1 MTVRTIGFDAEPKA
15 TANNQKQK
23 QMKQKV
29 VLAFSGGL
37 DTSFCV
43 PYLMS
48 ERGLEVHTVIVNT
61 GGFSDEEAKRI
72 EERALT
78 LGAATHT
85 CIDAV
90 DDYYNRG
97 IKYLIFGNVL
107 KNNTYPLSVS
117 SERFFQAMAVLE
129 HVKKTGAGFVAHGST
144 GAGND
149 QVRFDL
155 VFEVLAPDVQIIAPI
170 RELGLSRQQEID
182 YLKGKGFD
190 FSWEKS
196 KYSINQGLWGTSVG
210 GVETLKSSGV
220 LPEEA
225 YPSQVTD
232 FGVERIKIGFE
243 QGQPVSL
250 NGESMTPVQLIRA
263 LHKTASKFGIGRDV
277 HVGDTIIG
285 TKGRVAFEAPAPLIL
300 VKAHHLLE
308 KHVLTKQQLYWKE
321 QLANWYG
328 QLMHEAQYLEPV
340 MRNIEGFLDDTQRV
354 VTGEVEVEL
363 RPHHF
368 AVLGSSSPY
377 DLMNSKFGE
386 YGESNKSFSG
396 QDVIGFTKVTAN
408 PLKIYY
414 TIHNEKN

>member
-1 MTVRTIGFDAEPKA
+1 
-15 TANNQKQK
+15 
-23 QMKQKV
+23 MKQKV

-43 PYLMS
+43 PYLMN
-48 ERGLEVHTVIVNT
+48 EKGLEVHTVIVNT
-61 GGFSDEEAKRI
+61 GGFSDEEAAKI
-72 EERALT
+72 EERALK
-78 LGAATHT
+78 LGAASHT

-90 DDYYNRG
+90 NDYYNNG

-117 SERFFQAMAVLE
+117 SERFFQAMAILE
-129 HVKKTGAGFVAHGST
+129 HVRKTGADYVAHGST

-155 VFEVLAPDVQIIAPI
+155 VFEVLAPEVKIIAPI
-170 RELGLSRQQEID
+170 RELSLSRQQEID
-182 YLKGKGFD
+182 YLKEKGFD

-196 KYSINQGLWGTSVG
+196 KYSINQGIWGTSVG

-225 YPSQVTD
+225 YPSQVVNHGT
-232 FGVERIKIGFE
+232 ERITIGFE
-243 QGQPVSL
+243 KGEPVKL
-250 NGESMTPVQLIRA
+250 NGEKMDPVELIHK
-263 LHKTASKFGIGRDV
+263 LHKTASQYGIGRDV

-285 TKGRVAFEAPAPLIL
+285 TKGRVAFEAPAPLII

-308 KHVLTKQQLYWKE
+308 KHVLTKQQLYWKD
-321 QLANWYG
+321 QLSNWYG

-340 MRNIEGFLDDTQRV
+340 MRNIETFLNDTQKH

-363 RPHHF
+363 RPYHF
-368 AVLGSSSPY
+368 SVLGCSSEF
-377 DLMNSKFGE
+377 DLMSSKFGE
-386 YGESNKSFSG
+386 YGESNKSFTG
-396 QDVIGFTKVTAN
+396 LDVVGFTKVTAN

-414 TIHNEKN
+414 TIHDND

>member
-1 MTVRTIGFDAEPKA
+1 
-15 TANNQKQK
+15 
-23 QMKQKV
+23 MKEKV

-37 DTSFCV
+37 DTSYCV
-43 PYLMS
+43 PWLMN
-48 ERGLEVHTVIVNT
+48 EKELEVHTVIVNT
-61 GGFSDEEAKRI
+61 GGFSAEEAKQI

-78 LGAATHT
+78 LGAASHT

-90 DDYYNRG
+90 EDYYARG

-117 SERFFQAMAVLE
+117 SERFFQAMAVLD
-129 HVKKTGAGFVAHGST
+129 HVKKVDAQYVAHGST

-155 VFEVLAPDVQIIAPI
+155 VFEVLAPEVKILAPI
-170 RELGLSRQQEID
+170 RELALSRQQEID
-182 YLKGKGFD
+182 YLKEKGFD

-196 KYSINQGLWGTSVG
+196 KYSINQGIWGTSVG

-225 YPSQVTD
+225 YPSQVTA
-232 FGVERIKIGFE
+232 GGAERITIGFE
-243 QGQPVSL
+243 KGEPVSF
-250 NGESMTPVQLIRA
+250 NGEKMNPVALIHD
-263 LHKTASKFGIGRDV
+263 LHRVASKYGIGRDV

-285 TKGRVAFEAPAPLIL
+285 TKGRVAFEAPAPLII

-308 KHVLTKQQLYWKE
+308 KHVLTKQQLYWKD
-321 QLANWYG
+321 QLSNWYG

-340 MRNIEGFLDDTQRV
+340 MRNIETFLTDTQQF
-354 VTGEVEVEL
+354 VTGEVQVEL
-363 RPHHF
+363 RPYHF
-368 AVLGSSSPY
+368 AILGCTSEY
-377 DLMNSKFGE
+377 DLMSSRFGE

-396 QDVIGFTKVTAN
+396 QDVVGFTRVTAN

-414 TIHNEKN
+414 TIHDHDQS

>member
-1 MTVRTIGFDAEPKA
+1 
-15 TANNQKQK
+15 
-23 QMKQKV
+23 MKQKV

-43 PYLMS
+43 PYLMH

-61 GGFSDEEAKRI
+61 GGFSNEEAQRI

-78 LGAATHT
+78 LGAASHT

-90 DDYYNRG
+90 DDYYTRG
-97 IKYLIFGNVL
+97 IRYLIYGNVL

-117 SERFFQAMAVLE
+117 SERFFQAMAVLD
-129 HVKKTGAGFVAHGST
+129 HVKKTGADFVAHGST

-155 VFEVLAPDVQIIAPI
+155 VFEVLAPQVKIIAPI
-170 RELGLSRQQEID
+170 RELSLSRQQEID
-182 YLKGKGFD
+182 YLKEKGFD
-190 FSWEKS
+190 SSWEKS
-196 KYSINQGLWGTSVG
+196 KYSINQGIWGTSVG

-225 YPSQVTD
+225 YPSQVTNH
-232 FGVERIKIGFE
+232 GTERLTIGFE
-243 QGQPVSL
+243 KGEPVSL
-250 NGESMTPVQLIRA
+250 NGEKKNPVSLIHE
-263 LHKTASKFGIGRDV
+263 LHRIASQYGIGRDV

-285 TKGRVAFEAPAPLIL
+285 TKGRVAFEAPAPLIII
-300 VKAHHLLE
+300 KAHHLLE
-308 KHVLTKQQLYWKE
+308 KHVLTKQQLYWKD

-340 MRNIEGFLDDTQRV
+340 MRNIETFLTDTQQF

-363 RPHHF
+363 RPYHF
-368 AVLGSSSPY
+368 AVLGCASDY
-377 DLMNSKFGE
+377 DLMSSRFGE

-396 QDVIGFTKVTAN
+396 EDVVGFTKVTAN

-414 TIHNEKN
+414 TIHDND

>member
-1 MTVRTIGFDAEPKA
+1 
-15 TANNQKQK
+15 
-23 QMKQKV
+23 MKQKV

-43 PYLMS
+43 PYLMN
-48 ERGLEVHTVIVNT
+48 EKGLEVHTVIVNT
-61 GGFSDEEAKRI
+61 GGFSDEEAAKI
-72 EERALT
+72 EERALK
-78 LGAATHT
+78 LGAASHS

-90 DDYYNRG
+90 NDYYNNG

-117 SERFFQAMAVLE
+117 SERFFQAMAILE
-129 HVKKTGAGFVAHGST
+129 HVRKTGADYVAHGST

-155 VFEVLAPDVQIIAPI
+155 VFEVLAPEVKIIAPI
-170 RELGLSRQQEID
+170 RELSLSRQQEID
-182 YLKGKGFD
+182 YLKEKGFD

-196 KYSINQGLWGTSVG
+196 KYSINQGIWGTSVG

-225 YPSQVTD
+225 YPSQVVNHGT
-232 FGVERIKIGFE
+232 ERITIGFE
-243 QGQPVSL
+243 KGEPVKL
-250 NGESMTPVQLIRA
+250 NGEKLDPVELIHK
-263 LHKTASKFGIGRDV
+263 LHKTASQYGIGRDV

-285 TKGRVAFEAPAPLIL
+285 TKGRVAFEAPAPLII

-308 KHVLTKQQLYWKE
+308 KHVLTKQQLYWKD
-321 QLANWYG
+321 QLSNWYG

-340 MRNIEGFLDDTQRV
+340 MRNIETFLNDTQKY

-363 RPHHF
+363 RPYHF
-368 AVLGSSSPY
+368 SVLGCSSEF
-377 DLMNSKFGE
+377 DLMSSKFGE
-386 YGESNKSFSG
+386 YGESNKSFTG
-396 QDVIGFTKVTAN
+396 QDVVGFTKVTAN

-414 TIHNEKN
+414 TIHDND

>member
-1 MTVRTIGFDAEPKA
+1 
-15 TANNQKQK
+15 
-23 QMKQKV
+23 MKQKV

-43 PYLMS
+43 PWLMN
-48 ERGLEVHTVIVNT
+48 EKELEVHTVIVNT
-61 GGFSDEEAKRI
+61 GGFSQEEAAAI
-72 EERALT
+72 EERAMQ

-85 CIDAV
+85 HVDAV

-97 IKYLIFGNVL
+97 IKYLIYGNVL

-117 SERFFQAMAVLE
+117 SERFFQAMAVLD
-129 HVKKTGAGFVAHGST
+129 HVKKVGADYVAHGST

-155 VFEVLAPDVQIIAPI
+155 VFEVLAPDVKILAPI
-170 RELGLSRQQEID
+170 RELSLSRQQEID
-182 YLKGKGFD
+182 YLKEKGFD

-196 KYSINQGLWGTSVG
+196 KYSINQGIWGTSVG

-225 YPSQVTD
+225 YPSQVTKQ
-232 FGVERIKIGFE
+232 GSERITLGFE
-243 QGQPVSL
+243 KGEPTSL
-250 NGESMTPVQLIRA
+250 NGEKMQPVALIRK
-263 LHKTASKFGIGRDV
+263 LHDIASKYGIGRDV

-285 TKGRVAFEAPAPLIL
+285 TKGRVAFEAPSPLII

-308 KHVLTKQQLYWKE
+308 KHVLTKQQLYWKD
-321 QLANWYG
+321 QLSNWYG

-340 MRNIEGFLDDTQRV
+340 MRNIETFLDDTQQF
-354 VTGEVEVEL
+354 VTGEVQVEL
-363 RPHHF
+363 RPYHF
-368 AVLGSSSPY
+368 SLLGCSSEY
-377 DLMNSKFGE
+377 DLMSSRFGE
-386 YGESNKSFSG
+386 YGETNKSFTG
-396 QDVIGFTKVTAN
+396 EDVVGFTKVIAN

-414 TIHNEKN
+414 TIHDND

>member
-1 MTVRTIGFDAEPKA
+1 
-15 TANNQKQK
+15 
-23 QMKQKV
+23 MKQKV

-43 PYLMS
+43 PYLMN
-48 ERGLEVHTVIVNT
+48 EKGLEVHTVIVNT
-61 GGFSDEEAKRI
+61 GGFSDEEAAKI
-72 EERALT
+72 EERALK
-78 LGAATHT
+78 LGAASHT

-90 DDYYNRG
+90 NDYYNNG

-117 SERFFQAMAVLE
+117 SERFFQAMAILE
-129 HVKKTGAGFVAHGST
+129 HVRKTGADYVAHGST

-155 VFEVLAPDVQIIAPI
+155 VFEVLAPEVKIIAPI
-170 RELGLSRQQEID
+170 RELSLSRQQEID
-182 YLKGKGFD
+182 YLKEKGLD

-196 KYSINQGLWGTSVG
+196 KYSINQGIWGTSVG
-210 GVETLKSSGV
+210 GVETLKSSDV

-225 YPSQVTD
+225 YPSQVVNHGT
-232 FGVERIKIGFE
+232 ERITIGFE
-243 QGQPVSL
+243 KGEPVKL
-250 NGESMTPVQLIRA
+250 NSEKMDPVELIHK
-263 LHKTASKFGIGRDV
+263 LHKTASQYGIGRDV

-285 TKGRVAFEAPAPLIL
+285 TKGRVAFEAPAPLII

-308 KHVLTKQQLYWKE
+308 KHVLTKQQLYWKD
-321 QLANWYG
+321 QLSNWYG

-340 MRNIEGFLDDTQRV
+340 MRNIETFLNDTQKY

-363 RPHHF
+363 RPYHF
-368 AVLGSSSPY
+368 SVLGCSSEF
-377 DLMNSKFGE
+377 DLMSSKFGE
-386 YGESNKSFSG
+386 YGESNKSFTG
-396 QDVIGFTKVTAN
+396 QDVVGFTKVTAN

-414 TIHNEKN
+414 TIHDND

>member
-1 MTVRTIGFDAEPKA
+1 
-15 TANNQKQK
+15 
-23 QMKQKV
+23 MKQKV

-43 PYLMS
+43 PYLMN
-48 ERGLEVHTVIVNT
+48 EKGLEVHTVIVNT
-61 GGFSDEEAKRI
+61 GGFSDEEAAKI
-72 EERALT
+72 EERALK
-78 LGAATHT
+78 LGAASHT

-90 DDYYNRG
+90 NDYYNNG

-117 SERFFQAMAVLE
+117 SERFFQAMAILE
-129 HVKKTGAGFVAHGST
+129 HVRKTGADYVAHGST

-155 VFEVLAPDVQIIAPI
+155 VFEVLAPEVKIIAPI
-170 RELGLSRQQEID
+170 RELSLSRQQEID
-182 YLKGKGFD
+182 YLKEKGFD

-196 KYSINQGLWGTSVG
+196 KYSINQGIWGTSVG

-225 YPSQVTD
+225 YPSQVVNHGT
-232 FGVERIKIGFE
+232 ERITIGFE
-243 QGQPVSL
+243 KGEPVKL
-250 NGESMTPVQLIRA
+250 NGEKMDPVELIHK
-263 LHKTASKFGIGRDV
+263 LHKTASQYGIGRDV

-285 TKGRVAFEAPAPLIL
+285 TKGRVAFEAPAPLII
-300 VKAHHLLE
+300 KAHHLLE
-308 KHVLTKQQLYWKE
+308 KHVLTKQQLYWKD
-321 QLANWYG
+321 QLSNWYG

-340 MRNIEGFLDDTQRV
+340 MRNIETFLNDTQKY

-363 RPHHF
+363 RPYHF
-368 AVLGSSSPY
+368 SVLGCSSEF
-377 DLMNSKFGE
+377 DLMSSKFGE
-386 YGESNKSFSG
+386 YGESNKSFTG
-396 QDVIGFTKVTAN
+396 QDVVGFTKVTAN

-414 TIHNEKN
+414 TIHDND

>member
-1 MTVRTIGFDAEPKA
+1 
-15 TANNQKQK
+15 
-23 QMKQKV
+23 MKKKV

-43 PYLMS
+43 PWLIN
-48 ERGLEVHTVIVNT
+48 EKGLEVHTVIVNT
-61 GGFSDEEAKRI
+61 GGFSDEEAKSI
-72 EERALT
+72 EKRALK
-78 LGAATHT
+78 LGATTHT
-85 CIDAV
+85 CINAV
-90 DDYYNRG
+90 EDYYEKG
-97 IKYLIFGNVL
+97 IRYLIYGNIL

-117 SERFFQAMAVLE
+117 SERFFQAMAVLD
-129 HVKKTGAGFVAHGST
+129 HVKKVGADFVAHGST

-155 VFEVLAPDVQIIAPI
+155 VFEVLAPEVQILAPI
-170 RELGLSRQQEID
+170 RELSLSRQQEID
-182 YLKGKGFD
+182 YLKEKGFD

-196 KYSINQGLWGTSVG
+196 KYSINQGIWGTSVG

-232 FGVERIKIGFE
+232 WGTERITLGFE
-243 QGQPVSL
+243 KGEPVSL
-250 NGESMTPVQLIRA
+250 NGEKMPPVTLIHR
-263 LHKTASKFGIGRDV
+263 LHKIASKYGIGRDV

-285 TKGRVAFEAPAPLIL
+285 TKGRVAFEAPAPLII

-308 KHVLTKQQLYWKE
+308 KHVLTKQQLYWKD
-321 QLANWYG
+321 QLSNWYG

-340 MRNIEGFLDDTQRV
+340 MRNIETFLDDTQQF
-354 VTGEVEVEL
+354 VTGDVEIEL
-363 RPHHF
+363 RPYHF
-368 AVLGSSSPY
+368 AVLGCSSEY

-386 YGESNKSFSG
+386 YGETNKSFSG
-396 QDVIGFTKVTAN
+396 QDVVGFTKVIAN

-414 TIHNEKN
+414 TIHDND

>member
-1 MTVRTIGFDAEPKA
+1 
-15 TANNQKQK
+15 
-23 QMKQKV
+23 MKQKV

-43 PYLMS
+43 PYLIN
-48 ERGLEVHTVIVNT
+48 EKGLEVHTVIVNT
-61 GGFSDEEAKRI
+61 GGFSNDEAALI
-72 EERALT
+72 EERALK

-90 DDYYNRG
+90 EDYYSRG

-129 HVKKTGAGFVAHGST
+129 HVKKIGADSVAHGST

-149 QVRFDL
+149 QIRFDL
-155 VFEVLAPDVQIIAPI
+155 VFEVLAPEVKIIAPI
-170 RELGLSRQQEID
+170 RELSLSRQQEID
-182 YLKGKGFD
+182 YLKEKGFD

-196 KYSINQGLWGTSVG
+196 KYSINQGIWGTSVG

-225 YPSQVTD
+225 YPSQVTKQ
-232 FGVERIKIGFE
+232 GAERIKIGFE
-243 QGQPVSL
+243 KGEPTSL
-250 NGESMTPVQLIRA
+250 NGESMSPVSLIYK
-263 LHKTASKFGIGRDV
+263 LHDIASKYGIGRDV

-285 TKGRVAFEAPAPLIL
+285 TKGRVAFEAPAPLIII
-300 VKAHHLLE
+300 KAHHLLE
-308 KHVLTKQQLYWKE
+308 KHILTKHQLYWKD
-321 QLANWYG
+321 QLSNWYG

-340 MRNIEGFLDDTQRV
+340 MRNIETFLDDTQKF

-363 RPHHF
+363 RPYHF
-368 AVLGSSSPY
+368 ALLGCSSDY
-377 DLMNSKFGE
+377 DLMSSKFGE
-386 YGESNKSFSG
+386 YGESNKSFTG
-396 QDVIGFTKVTAN
+396 QDVVGFTKVTAN
-408 PLKIYY
+408 QLKIYY
-414 TIHNEKN
+414 TIHDND

>member
-1 MTVRTIGFDAEPKA
+1 
-15 TANNQKQK
+15 
-23 QMKQKV
+23 MKEKV

-43 PYLMS
+43 PYLMN
-48 ERGLEVHTVIVNT
+48 EKGMEVHTVIVNT
-61 GGFSDEEAKRI
+61 GGFSEEESKRI
-72 EERALT
+72 EERALQ

-85 CIDAV
+85 CIDASE
-90 DDYYNRG
+90 DYYDRG

-117 SERFFQAMAVLE
+117 SERFFQAMAVLN
-129 HVKKTGAGFVAHGST
+129 HVKEIGAGYVAHGST

-149 QVRFDL
+149 QVRFDI
-155 VFEVLAPDVQIIAPI
+155 VFEILAPDVKIIAPI
-170 RELGLSRQQEID
+170 RELSLSRQQEID
-182 YLKGKGFD
+182 YLKEKGFD

-210 GVETLKSSGV
+210 GVETLSASGV

-232 FGVERIKIGFE
+232 FGAERITIGFE
-243 QGQPVSL
+243 KGEPVSL
-250 NGESMTPVQLIRA
+250 NGESMKPVDLIHK
-263 LHKTASKFGIGRDV
+263 LHATASKYGIGRDV

-308 KHVLTKQQLYWKE
+308 KHSLTKHQLYWKD
-321 QLANWYG
+321 QLSNWYG

-340 MRNIEGFLDDTQRV
+340 MRNIETFLDDSQQNV
-354 VTGEVEVEL
+354 SGEVEVEL
-363 RPHHF
+363 RPYHF
-368 AVLGSSSPY
+368 AVLGCSPKY
-377 DLMNSKFGE
+377 DLMSSKFGE

-414 TIHNEKN
+414 SVHSEENK

>member
-1 MTVRTIGFDAEPKA
+1 
-15 TANNQKQK
+15 
-23 QMKQKV
+23 MKQKV

-43 PYLMS
+43 PYLMN
-48 ERGLEVHTVIVNT
+48 EKGLEVHTVIVNT

-85 CIDAV
+85 CIDAA
-90 DDYYNRG
+90 DDYYARG
-97 IKYLIFGNVL
+97 IRYLIYGNVL

-117 SERFFQAMAVLE
+117 SERFFQAMAVLD
-129 HVKKTGAGFVAHGST
+129 HVKKLGAEYVAHGST

-155 VFEVLAPDVQIIAPI
+155 VFEVLAPDVRIIAPI
-170 RELGLSRQQEID
+170 RELALSRQQEID
-182 YLKGKGFD
+182 YLKEKGFD

-225 YPSQVTD
+225 YPSQVTAHD
-232 FGVERIKIGFE
+232 TERITLGFVKGE
-243 QGQPVSL
+243 PVSI
-250 NGESMTPVQLIRA
+250 NGETMPPVALIHR
-263 LHKTASKFGIGRDV
+263 LHKMASKYGIGRDV

-285 TKGRVAFEAPAPLIL
+285 TKGRVAFEAPAPLII

-308 KHVLTKQQLYWKE
+308 KHVLTKQQLYWKD
-321 QLANWYG
+321 QLSNWYG

-340 MRNIEGFLDDTQRV
+340 MRNIETFLSDTQQY

-363 RPHHF
+363 RPYHF
-368 AVLGSSSPY
+368 AVLGCSSDY
-377 DLMNSKFGE
+377 DLMSSRFGE

-396 QDVIGFTKVTAN
+396 QDVVGFTKVTAN

-414 TIHNEKN
+414 TIHDND

>member
-1 MTVRTIGFDAEPKA
+1 
-15 TANNQKQK
+15 
-23 QMKQKV
+23 MKEKV

-43 PYLMS
+43 PYLIKDK
-48 ERGLEVHTVIVNT
+48 GLEVHTVIVNT
-61 GGFSDEEAKRI
+61 GGFSENESALI
-72 EERALT
+72 EERAKQ
-78 LGAATHT
+78 LGATTHT
-85 CIDAV
+85 CINAV
-90 DDYYNRG
+90 DDYYTKG
-97 IKYLIFGNVL
+97 IKYLIYGNVL

-117 SERFFQAMAVLE
+117 SERFFQAMAIVD
-129 HVKKTGAGFVAHGST
+129 HVKKIGAEYVAHGST

-149 QVRFDL
+149 QIRFDL
-155 VFEVLAPDVQIIAPI
+155 VFEVLAPDVKIIAPI
-170 RELGLSRQQEID
+170 RELSLSRQQEID
-182 YLKGKGFD
+182 YLKDAGFD

-225 YPSQVTD
+225 FPSQVTKHEP
-232 FGVERIKIGFE
+232 ERIKIGFE
-243 QGQPVSL
+243 KGEPVSI
-250 NGESMTPVQLIRA
+250 NGVNISPIELIHK
-263 LHKTASKFGIGRDV
+263 LHEIASAYGIGRDV

-285 TKGRVAFEAPAPLIL
+285 TKGRVAFEAPAPLII

-321 QLANWYG
+321 QLSNWYG

-340 MRNIEGFLDDTQRV
+340 MRNIETFLDDTQKY

-363 RPHHF
+363 RPYHF
-368 AVLGSSSPY
+368 AILGCSSNY
-377 DLMNSKFGE
+377 DLMSSRFGE
-386 YGESNKSFSG
+386 YGESNKSFTG
-396 QDVIGFTKVTAN
+396 DDVVGFTKVTAN

-414 TIHNEKN
+414 TIHEND

>member
-1 MTVRTIGFDAEPKA
+1 
-15 TANNQKQK
+15 
-23 QMKQKV
+23 MKKKV

-43 PYLMS
+43 PWLIN
-48 ERGLEVHTVIVNT
+48 EKGLEVHTVIVNT
-61 GGFSDEEAKRI
+61 GGFSDEEAKSI
-72 EERALT
+72 EERALK
-78 LGAATHT
+78 LGATTHT
-85 CIDAV
+85 CINAV
-90 DDYYNRG
+90 EDYYEKG
-97 IKYLIFGNVL
+97 IRYLIYGNIL

-117 SERFFQAMAVLE
+117 SERFFQAMAVLD
-129 HVKKTGAGFVAHGST
+129 HVKKVGADFVAHGST

-155 VFEVLAPDVQIIAPI
+155 VFEVLAPEVQILAPI
-170 RELGLSRQQEID
+170 RELSLSRQQEID
-182 YLKGKGFD
+182 YLKEKGFD

-196 KYSINQGLWGTSVG
+196 KYSINQGIWGTSVG

-232 FGVERIKIGFE
+232 WGTERITLGFE
-243 QGQPVSL
+243 KGEPVSL
-250 NGESMTPVQLIRA
+250 NGEKMPPVTLIHR
-263 LHKTASKFGIGRDV
+263 LHKIASKYGIGRDV

-285 TKGRVAFEAPAPLIL
+285 TKGRVAFEAPAPLII

-308 KHVLTKQQLYWKE
+308 KHVLTKQQLYWKD
-321 QLANWYG
+321 QLSNWYG

-340 MRNIEGFLDDTQRV
+340 MRNIETFLDDTQQF
-354 VTGEVEVEL
+354 VTGEVEIEL
-363 RPHHF
+363 RPYHF
-368 AVLGSSSPY
+368 AVLGCSSEY

-386 YGESNKSFSG
+386 YGETNKSFSG
-396 QDVIGFTKVTAN
+396 QDVVGFTKVIAN

-414 TIHNEKN
+414 TIHDND

>member
-1 MTVRTIGFDAEPKA
+1 MDKL
-15 TANNQKQK
+15 NN
-23 QMKQKV
+23 KV

-43 PYLMS
+43 PYLMN
-48 ERGLEVHTVIVNT
+48 EKNLEVHTVIVNT
-61 GGFSDEEAKRI
+61 GGFSDEELKRI
-72 EERALT
+72 EERSRT

-107 KNNTYPLSVS
+107 KNDTYPLSVS
-117 SERFFQAMAVLE
+117 SERFFQALKIVE
-129 HVKKTGAGFVAHGST
+129 HVKKIDAQYVAHGST

-155 VFEVLAPDVQIIAPI
+155 VFEVLAPEVHILAPI
-170 RELGLSRQQEID
+170 RELALSRQQEID
-182 YLKGKGFD
+182 YLREKGFD

-220 LPEEA
+220 MPEEA

-232 FGVERIKIGFE
+232 HGVERIKIGFE
-243 QGQPVSL
+243 KGEPVSL
-250 NGESMTPVQLIRA
+250 NGEKMDPVSLIHA

-300 VKAHHLLE
+300 VKAHQLLE
-308 KHVLTKQQLYWKE
+308 KHVLTKQQLYWKK
-321 QLANWYG
+321 QLSDWYG

-340 MRNIEGFLDDTQRV
+340 MRNIETFLDDTQRF
-354 VTGEVEVEL
+354 VTGEVDVEL
-363 RPHHF
+363 RPYHF
-368 AVLGSSSPY
+368 AVLACSTDN
-377 DLMNSKFGE
+377 DLMNPIFGE
-386 YGESNKSFSG
+386 YGEVNKSFTG
-396 QDVIGFTKVTAN
+396 QDVVGFTKVISN
-408 PLKIYY
+408 PLKLYY
-414 TIHNEKN
+414 KIHEND